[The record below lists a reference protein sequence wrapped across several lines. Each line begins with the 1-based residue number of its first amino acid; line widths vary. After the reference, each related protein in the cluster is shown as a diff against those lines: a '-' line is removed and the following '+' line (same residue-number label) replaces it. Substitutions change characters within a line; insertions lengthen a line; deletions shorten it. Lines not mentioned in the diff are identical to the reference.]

1 MADLKRSA
9 LVYQKSLKSFFGDSK
24 GMVYPFSG
32 FQRQSLWQGVGQSPT
47 NEERPAKGE
56 FQNSPVDCFER
67 GNALQE
73 RAFPD
78 EAILF

>member
-1 MADLKRSA
+1 LDKMKSILFLFVA
-9 LVYQKSLKSFFGDSK
+9 LHIIIYHH
-24 GMVYPFSG
+24 PFSG

-47 NEERPAKGE
+47 NEERSAKGE

-73 RAFPD
+73 RAFPGKS
-78 EAILF
+78 ILF

>member
-1 MADLKRSA
+1 MKVLK
-9 LVYQKSLKSFFGDSK
+9 VLKKNEIINSGILK
-24 GMVYPFSG
+24 GYYPFSG

-73 RAFPD
+73 RAFPY
-78 EAILF
+78 ESVLF